1 MYSLDVD
8 DRLLRVIRRRI
19 ASEAYNAVLR
29 SLGRTLSKD
38 ELHQIR
44 ETSSIQQLYNVATST
59 QNLVCKNR
67 GARRVQN
74 FVRIL
79 DHYTGVL
86 DILSQAHPEYSC
98 LVWGT
103 IKWLLRISMDY
114 YNLLER
120 LSIMLEEIGHNLPRI
135 LLYQQILPTSRM
147 SDIISQLYA
156 AIVEFLHG
164 AIEFFH
170 RRTIRRYFSA
180 LWAPF
185 ELKFRNTVDKIQSL
199 QNCVESDARATA
211 LVQQQMQYAESA
223 RQLRELNLVTQHT
236 LRSIREVKQQQTV
249 ILLLELRQYLLSGF
263 EENSTYQREM
273 MEIYHCPADSKWET
287 WIAEETR
294 HVSWHRQTSPGLYY
308 VQTETIQPA
317 ICANLMSRSLRTNGV
332 SHEIPL
338 ISLFWSPDMTKLSA
352 LVVMVF
358 QVLERH
364 SETLLYQQAPD
375 FYSRKFRRQSISFEY
390 LWQIFVEMITK
401 LPRLRIY
408 MMVPS
413 TGSEASAFVMMF
425 IDLYQAM
432 PPTALNI
439 VIYHTTDA
447 KLSDT
452 PITVELDN
460 AYDIDPEFGDSEA
473 FFKVAMLELG
483 LLGRTTQTMR
493 YYLWSTLWAT
503 LRYDMMVFT
512 FHLVLRT
519 IKVEVANATGSP
531 LDLPS
536 DEPTWRSRS
545 WLNSQQWRSSQAKR
559 LKRRIIAFL
568 QQLPYDIPLDVFHH
582 LRRSIHQ
589 IPQGNLTFFPT
600 TNTPH
605 IPSEPISHSS
615 TQADSTSPRTR
626 SRIWN
631 GVEKILETAVAE
643 VICPKTR
650 SKLVEVLSPGVV
662 PWNSVGDLNETK
674 SNGTT
679 TSIESNASLDYLNFL
694 DLVGKSVF
702 LAKNWDP
709 CSLDSTLRTLQEGL
723 VSAMVLGTVQTRQW
737 YILSSPISQ
746 VPNMIGPVDTC
757 LDLDKT
763 IPPTLGETTTLDMAA
778 SVES

>member
-1 MYSLDVD
+1 LVVD

-19 ASEAYNAVLR
+19 ASEAYNVVLR

-38 ELHQIR
+38 EFHQIR
-44 ETSSIQQLYNVATST
+44 ETSSIQQLYNVATSA

-67 GARRVQN
+67 GAGRVQN
-74 FVRIL
+74 FVTIL
-79 DHYTGVL
+79 DHYSGVL
-86 DILSQAHPEYSC
+86 DILSLVHAEYSC

-185 ELKFRNTVDKIQSL
+185 ELKFKNTVDKIQRL
-199 QNCVESDARATA
+199 QNCVENDARATA
-211 LVQQQMQYAESA
+211 LVQQQMQYAEFA
-223 RQLRELNLVTQHT
+223 QQLRELNLVTQHT

-249 ILLLELRQYLLSGF
+249 ILLVELRQYLLSGF
-263 EENSTYQREM
+263 EEDSTYQKEM
-273 MEIYHCPADSKWET
+273 METYHCPVDSKWET
-287 WIAEETR
+287 WITEETR
-294 HVSWHRQTSPGLYY
+294 HVSFHRQTSPGLYY
-308 VQTETIQPA
+308 VQTETMQPA
-317 ICANLMSRSLRTNGV
+317 IAANLMSRSLRTNGV

-338 ISLFWSPDMTKLSA
+338 ITLFWSPDMTKLSA

-390 LWQIFVEMITK
+390 LWQIFVEMIAK

-425 IDLYQAM
+425 IDLYQAR
-432 PPTALNI
+432 PPTALSI

-460 AYDIDPEFGDSEA
+460 AYDIDPEFSDSEA
-473 FFKVAMLELG
+473 FSKVAMLELG

-493 YYLWSTLWAT
+493 YYVWSTLWAT
-503 LRYDMMVFT
+503 LRYDMMLFT
-512 FHLVLRT
+512 FHLVLRS

-536 DEPTWRSRS
+536 DEPTW
-545 WLNSQQWRSSQAKR
+545 QWRNSQAKR
-559 LKRRIIAFL
+559 LKRRIITFL

-589 IPQGNLTFFPT
+589 IPQGNLAFFPPS
-600 TNTPH
+600 NTPH

-615 TQADSTSPRTR
+615 TQADSMSPGTR

-631 GVEKILETAVAE
+631 GVEKILETTIAK

-679 TSIESNASLDYLNFL
+679 TSVESNAGLDYLKLL

-709 CSLDSTLRTLQEGL
+709 CSLDSTLQTLQEGL
-723 VSAMVLGTVQTRQW
+723 VSAMELGTVQTRQW
-737 YILSSPISQ
+737 YILTSPILQ
-746 VPNMIGPVDTC
+746 VPNTIGLIDTC
-757 LDLDKT
+757 LDLGKT
-763 IPPTLGETTTLDMAA
+763 IPPTLGETKTLNMGCHC
-778 SVES
+778 